1 MLQVLENEKVTR
13 VLIPVNT
20 QQLLAIF
27 MESETLRNLAEGNH
41 LAGTL
46 RTAESVGIMI
56 RLKA

>member
-1 MLQVLENEKVTR
+1 MLQVLENDAVTR
-13 VLIPVNT
+13 VLIPVST

-27 MESETLRNLAEGNH
+27 MESETLRSLAEGHH
-41 LAGTL
+41 LGSTL